1 MLYYFSKFELVFAV
15 SVIFHEQVL
24 FLVHIF
30 CWKNEYILD
39 IISRIWVQSVKKK
52 IEYSFFRDIFDD
64 GK

>member
-1 MLYYFSKFELVFAV
+1 MLDYFSKFEL
-15 SVIFHEQVL
+15 QVL